1 MKTLLLTTALLA
13 SSLAFANEEG
23 KELHEESCVACHIVT
38 HDDAFYT
45 RDNSKMG
52 KFSDLSRQVSMCA
65 SNFNLGWFP
74 DEEKAVLDYLN
85 KKYYKFQE

>member
-1 MKTLLLTTALLA
+1 MKILLLTTALLA

-23 KELHEESCVACHIVT
+23 KELHEESCVACHIIT

-45 RDNSKMG
+45 RDSSKMA